1 MILTILRTPSTCIS
15 SSLPQTGEFVKISTA
30 VREVEAQL
38 AQSRPDLA
46 AMVRSLQELEKQ
58 KLQLVRCL
66 FFILSLGRK

>member
-1 MILTILRTPSTCIS
+1 MILTIQYLLLASHL
-15 SSLPQTGEFVKISTA
+15 LPQTGEFVKISTA

-58 KLQLVRCL
+58 NQHAAQSLRET
-66 FFILSLGRK
+66 LSWAGN